1 MCRDLHPARYFD
13 PLFPLFPISKHRATH
28 KQIDFTMSR
37 QLHTT
42 SRIGSFLSFAVVSV
56 AIIAG
61 SAALLEGMDWET
73 ASEVAC
79 CVNRPG
85 YERDATRILGVL
97 TAHEIYS
104 KIIYFK
110 RVNGVDAV
118 TEDTRH
124 ADRFGVFV
132 DAKNARSARK
142 VVAEQKTKGL
152 RITLCPSKQHE
163 DDQ

>member
-1 MCRDLHPARYFD
+1 
-13 PLFPLFPISKHRATH
+13 
-28 KQIDFTMSR
+28 MSR
-37 QLHTT
+37 RLHAPL
-42 SRIGSFLSFAVVSV
+42 RIGSFLAFAVASV
-56 AIIAG
+56 AVIAG
-61 SAALLEGMDWET
+61 SAALVKGMDWET
-73 ASEVAC
+73 AAEVAC

-85 YERDATRILGVL
+85 YERDATRILGIL

-110 RVNGVDAV
+110 RIKGVDAV
-118 TEDTRH
+118 TEDTRQ

-132 DAKNARSARK
+132 DAKNALAARK
-142 VVAEQKTKGL
+142 VVAEQITKGL

>member
-1 MCRDLHPARYFD
+1 
-13 PLFPLFPISKHRATH
+13 
-28 KQIDFTMSR
+28 
-37 QLHTT
+37 
-42 SRIGSFLSFAVVSV
+42 
-56 AIIAG
+56 
-61 SAALLEGMDWET
+61 MDWET
-73 ASEVAC
+73 ASEVAR

-110 RVNGVDAV
+110 RVKGVDGV
-118 TEDTRH
+118 TEDTRQ

-132 DAKNARSARK
+132 DAKNARAARK
-142 VVAEQKTKGL
+142 VVAEQITKGL

-163 DDQ
+163 DGQ